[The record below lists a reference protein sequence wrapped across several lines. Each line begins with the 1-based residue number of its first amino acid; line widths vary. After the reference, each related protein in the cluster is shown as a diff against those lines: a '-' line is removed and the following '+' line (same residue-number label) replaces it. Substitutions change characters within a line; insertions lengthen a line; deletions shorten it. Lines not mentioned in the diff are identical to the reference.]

1 MLIALVGWVLAMMF
15 VVLPKLRG
23 EVA

>member
-1 MLIALVGWVLAMMF
+1 MLIALFGWVLAMMF